1 MIFQRVLAA
10 FDGSAAADKA
20 ASLAIRMAQEG
31 QGRLRIVSV
40 METISEEADLRARRR
55 LGAENAIAKVV
66 ASARQAGLDPQAALI
81 EAGVPFEVILQQAAA
96 WSADLIVM
104 GRTGRTGPGKSLL
117 GSEAERVLEFAEVPV
132 LIVPTTI
139 NREG

>member
-1 MIFQRVLAA
+1 MIFRRVLAA

-20 ASLAIRMAQEG
+20 AGLAIRIAQEG

-40 METISEEADLRARRR
+40 LETVSEDADLRTRRR
-55 LGAENAIAKVV
+55 LGAENAIAKVA
-66 ASARQAGLDPQAALI
+66 ASARQAGLDPETALV
-81 EAGVPFEVILQQAAA
+81 EPGVPFETILQQAAT
-96 WSADLIVM
+96 WGADLIVM

-132 LIVPTTI
+132 LIIPTTI
-139 NREG
+139 NRD